1 MNCKVVNK
9 SKEISILQPV
19 IKEDAEK
26 IVVSIDNS
34 LIPDDCHHIDFCP
47 DFLTSGIDENGYA
60 IVPRGTK
67 EGGTMLCNF
76 TEKEDCEYIS
86 DSNYMP
92 IFGFKT
98 SEKTIFAVVTGMTFE
113 YKIVVGVRNQQY
125 YIFPRF
131 FVSSKTKYEPISIT
145 YYMLPVGSDYNDMAA
160 LYRSIKNPVPLKERV
175 KNNPELL
182 YGAQSLELRIRMAWK
197 PVPSPVKHQTPEN
210 EPEVIVGCTFAR
222 AKEILDRLKEKNVD
236 KVEVCLVGVEI
247 KGHDGRWPQL
257 LPIEETIGGEEG
269 MKDLCKYGQ
278 SLGYQMVVHTN
289 STEMYEISEDWDEND
304 LIVTEDGDYST
315 DFIYWGGGQP
325 FHLCPQRTVP
335 YTERNLIEI
344 QKAGFRGMHYIDVL
358 SNFPPRNCYSKDH
371 PMTAKESAETI
382 CQIAERTREL
392 FGAFASEGGFDYL
405 SDGLDYVLYTSYNL
419 YGEQHPIC
427 DETIPFWQLVFHG
440 SILYNPSTE
449 TVNFGVKDEKSHLK
463 YIEYGG
469 RPLGYFNSKYVTDNT
484 EDEEGG
490 CGNWMGQEDL
500 LCETDEQLEKAVTVL
515 SDMYEEYQKLWKLQF
530 ETMVR
535 HEKCAD
541 GIYQVTY
548 SDGTVITVDYN
559 QNTYTVK

>member
-131 FVSSKTKYEPISIT
+131 FVSNKTNYEPIEIT
-145 YYMLPVGSDYNDMAA
+145 YYKLPVGSDYNDMAT
-160 LYRSIKNPVPLKERV
+160 LYRSMKNPILLKERV

-210 EPEVIVGCTFAR
+210 EPEVVVGCTFGR
-222 AKEILDRLKEKNVD
+222 AKEILNRLKAKNVD
-236 KVEVCLVGVEI
+236 KVEVCLVGVEV

-257 LPIEETIGGEEG
+257 LPIEETIGGEAE
-269 MKDLCKYGQ
+269 MKDLCQYGQ

-304 LIVTEDGDYST
+304 LIVTEDGEYST
-315 DFIYWGGGQP
+315 DLIYWGGGQP

-344 QKAGFRGMHYIDVL
+344 QKAGFRGLHYIDVL

-371 PMTAKESAETI
+371 PMTAKQSAEII

-392 FGAFASEGGFDYL
+392 FGGFASEGGFDYL

-484 EDEEGG
+484 EEEEGG

-530 ETMVR
+530 ELMVG
-535 HEKCAD
+535 HEKISD
-541 GIYQVTY
+541 GVYKVTY
-548 SDGTVITVDYN
+548 SDGTIITIDYN